1 MMNDQI
7 NSPLA
12 QSQWTAMQMGQFS
25 DIEYKRPDMNALK
38 KSMKA
43 LLRKLK
49 HAKSYEDAREA
60 FLSSQEVSGHV
71 ETSYVVASI
80 RNTLDTTDKF
90 YDDEMQFFNRAMAQ
104 LMPVSKAFTESL
116 LRSPFRPQFEAEY
129 GKQLFTLAEIDEKTQ
144 SVKIIPDLILQGKLE
159 NEYKKTTAACKTDFR
174 GEEVNFY
181 GLLKHMESSDR
192 EERKEAYLAWAK
204 LYDGISDTLDAQY
217 DKLIKV
223 RVRMAKKL
231 KLPNYTALGYL
242 GMHRADYGPAE
253 VAKFREQV
261 KTVIVPAV
269 MKLRQAQAQRLGVEK
284 LKYYD
289 ETCVFPDGNA
299 DPVGGESVLVPVA
312 QKMYRAIS
320 PETGE
325 FFDFLSGHGLFDLET
340 RPGKHIGGYCTY
352 LYDYKAP
359 FIFSNFNGTAADVNV
374 LTHEAGHAFAGYTAM
389 RSQNLAAYLSS
400 TSEVN
405 EIHSMT
411 MEHFAYPY
419 LADFFGADQVDKA
432 KFAHLSGS
440 LSTIPYLVSVDE
452 FQHRVYENPT
462 MSAKERRAVWH
473 EIEQAYLPWRD
484 YDGVPFLE
492 EGGFWMQKQHIF
504 LYPFYYVDY
513 ALAQVCAFQLYGRM
527 KQDHQE
533 AWSSYL
539 ALCRAGGSKGYFD
552 LLRLAKIDI
561 PFEDGSV
568 EKAVRHV
575 IDELH
580 V

>member
-1 MMNDQI
+1 MDDSNKT
-7 NSPLA
+7 
-12 QSQWTAMQMGQFS
+12 TATQAGTGVLTMDSFS
-25 DIEYKRPDMNALK
+25 GIEYKRPDMGALK
-38 KSMKA
+38 KRMKA
-43 LLRKLK
+43 LLKQLK
-49 HAKSYEDAREA
+49 HAKTYEEARAA
-60 FLSSQEVSGHV
+60 FLSSQEATGHV

-90 YDDEMQFFNRAMAQ
+90 YDGEMQFFNRALAQ
-104 LMPVSKAFTESL
+104 LMPVSKSFTETL
-116 LRSPFRPQFEAEY
+116 LRSPFRAQFGEEF
-129 GKQLFTLAEIDEKTQ
+129 GKQLFILAEIDEKTQ
-144 SVKIIPDLILQGKLE
+144 SVKIIPDLILQGNLE
-159 NEYKKTTAACKTDFR
+159 NVYKKTTAACKTAFR
-174 GEEVNFY
+174 GQEVNFY
-181 GLLKHMESSDR
+181 GLLKHMESPDR

-204 LYDGISDTLDAQY
+204 LYENISDKLDEQY

-223 RVRMAKKL
+223 RIRMAKKL
-231 KLPNYTALGYL
+231 KLPDYTTLGYL
-242 GMHRADYGPAE
+242 GMHRADYGPEE
-253 VAKFREQV
+253 VARFREQV
-261 KTVIVPAV
+261 RTVIVPAV
-269 MKLRQAQAQRLGVEK
+269 AKLREAQAKRLGIDK

-299 DPVGGESVLVPVA
+299 DPIGGESVLVPIA
-312 QKMYRAIS
+312 QKMYREIS

-352 LYDYKAP
+352 LPDYKAP

-389 RSQNLAAYLSS
+389 RSQPLAAYLSS

-411 MEHFAYPY
+411 MEHFSYPY
-419 LADFFGADQVDKA
+419 LKDFFGEASVDKA

-473 EIEQAYLPWRD
+473 EIEQKYLPWRD

-527 KQDHQE
+527 KQDHAE
-533 AWSSYL
+533 AWTSYL
-539 ALCRAGGSKGYFD
+539 ALCRAGGSMGYFD

-561 PFEDGSV
+561 PFEEGSV

-575 IDELH
+575 IDELN

>member
-1 MMNDQI
+1 MVEIKAPQAARKDSAALTMETFQE
-7 NSPLA
+7 
-12 QSQWTAMQMGQFS
+12 
-25 DIEYKRPDMNALK
+25 IEYKRPNMDAMKKKLK
-38 KSMKA
+38 Q
-43 LLRKLK
+43 LLRAMKK
-49 HAKSYEDAREA
+49 AATYEEARAAYLA
-60 FLSSQEVSGHV
+60 FQEESGHF

-90 YDDEMQFFNRAMAQ
+90 YDGEMQYFNRAVAQ
-104 LMPVSKAFTESL
+104 LMPLSKSFTESL
-116 LRSPFRPQFEAEY
+116 LRSPFRAEFEAEF
-129 GKQLFTLAEIDEKTQ
+129 GKQLFTLAEIDRKMQ
-144 SVKIIPDLILQGKLE
+144 SNTIIPDLILQGNLE
-159 NEYKKTTAACKTDFR
+159 NVYRKTTAGCKTTFR

-181 GLLKHMESSDR
+181 GLLKHMESPDR
-192 EERKEAYLAWAK
+192 EERREAYLAWAK
-204 LYDGISDTLDAQY
+204 LYEDISGKLDSQY

-231 KLPNYTALGYL
+231 GLPNYTTLGYL
-242 GMHRADYGPAE
+242 GMHRADYGPEE
-253 VAKFREQV
+253 VARFREQV
-261 KTVIVPAV
+261 RTVIVPAV
-269 MKLRQAQAQRLGVEK
+269 AKLREQQAARLGLDK

-289 ETCVFPDGNA
+289 ETILFPDGNA
-299 DPVGGESVLVPVA
+299 DPIGGESILVPVA

-325 FFDFLSGHGLFDLET
+325 FFDFLYAHGLFDLET
-340 RPGKHIGGYCTY
+340 RPGKHLGGYCTY
-352 LYDYKAP
+352 LRDYQAP

-389 RSQNLAAYLSS
+389 HNQPLATYLSS

-419 LADFFGADQVDKA
+419 LKDFFGEDMAEKA
-432 KFAHLSGS
+432 KFAHLAGS

-452 FQHRVYENPT
+452 FQHRVYEKPA

-473 EIEQAYLPWRD
+473 EIEQKYLPWRD

-513 ALAQVCAFQLYGRM
+513 ALAQVCAFQFYGRM
-527 KQDHQE
+527 KQDHKS
-533 AWSSYL
+533 AWESCL
-539 ALCRAGGSKGYFD
+539 TLCEAGGSKGYFD
-552 LLRLAKIDI
+552 LLRLAKLDI
-561 PFEDGSV
+561 PFEEGSV

-575 IDELH
+575 IDELNA
-580 V
+580 

>member
-1 MMNDQI
+1 MEGIETQETKRTEAAALDME
-7 NSPLA
+7 L
-12 QSQWTAMQMGQFS
+12 FS
-25 DIEYKRPDMNALK
+25 KIEYKRPDMNALK
-38 KSMKA
+38 QTLKA
-43 LLRKLK
+43 LLRTLK
-49 HAKSYEDAREA
+49 KAKTYEQARAAYLASHEA
-60 FLSSQEVSGHV
+60 TGHI
-71 ETSYVVASI
+71 ETNYVVASI

-90 YDDEMQFFNRAMAQ
+90 YDGEMQFFNRAVAM
-104 LMPVSKAFTESL
+104 LMPVSKAFTETL

-129 GKQLFTLAEIDEKTQ
+129 GKQLFALAEIDQKTQ
-144 SVKIIPDLILQGKLE
+144 STKIIPDLILQGNLE
-159 NEYKKTTAACKTDFR
+159 NVYKKTTAACKTTFR

-204 LYDGISDTLDAQY
+204 LYEGISEKLDKQY

-231 KLPNYTALGYL
+231 GLPNYTALGYL
-242 GMHRADYGPAE
+242 GMHRADYGPEE
-253 VAKFREQV
+253 VARFREQV
-261 KTVIVPAV
+261 RTVIVPAV
-269 MKLRQAQAQRLGVEK
+269 AKLRQEQAKRLGLDK
-284 LKYYD
+284 LNYYD

-299 DPVGGESVLVPVA
+299 DPIGGESVLVPIA
-312 QKMYRAIS
+312 QRMYREIS

-325 FFDFLSGHGLFDLET
+325 FFDFLYDHGLFDLET
-340 RPGKHIGGYCTY
+340 RPGKHLGGYCTY
-352 LYDYKAP
+352 LTDYKAP

-389 RSQNLAAYLSS
+389 RSQPLSAYLSS

-419 LADFFGADQVDKA
+419 LKDFFGADKVDKA
-432 KFAHLSGS
+432 KFAHLSGA
-440 LSTIPYLVSVDE
+440 LTTIPYLVSVDE
-452 FQHRVYENPT
+452 FQHRVYEKPA

-473 EIEQAYLPWRD
+473 DIEQKYLPWRD

-513 ALAQVCAFQLYGRM
+513 ALAQVCAFQFYGRM
-527 KQDHQE
+527 KQDHKS
-533 AWSSYL
+533 AWDSYL
-539 ALCRAGGSKGYFD
+539 TLCRAGGSKGYFD
-552 LLRLAKIDI
+552 LLKLANLDI
-561 PFEDGSV
+561 PFEEGSV

-575 IDELH
+575 IDELNA
-580 V
+580 